1 MDHKFSKFQYFI
13 GCSITLLY
21 AGLIA
26 ASYFDISACPYV
38 YDRPA
43 SLAPLQLPDAKQV
56 CGDAA
61 DNHRLLFAL
70 EGGFSCHMVD
80 IIVWAY
86 VVGMFIF
93 MSWKYIVY
101 RLQGLHYFF
110 LDYCYFHNSVL
121 MCFLLWRLV
130 DVKWSEQPIISW
142 SAHMP
147 LSRWLHGYEDNA
159 SNLSISTAAHAMDN
173 ETWWRP
179 ILTGTPIRRESWARL
194 IVPSATHNYRLDGVY
209 LPISFEI
216 LTCGYVVSHLT
227 EAEVISS
234 FVFFFTL
241 LAGTFGPILGAILM
255 WRNALLFHSFDRMSS
270 CYLHLAPGI
279 VQSLLLHRLFT
290 SARREIESLD
300 AGRLYE
306 NVTGIA
312 KQFNVSL
319 DSLLPSV
326 HTLMCNMSDVS
337 AAAAA
342 DNATKV
348 GSTHNG
354 PARLISSVYST
365 LTAKQQQLRFTQ
377 YAATHQLEA
386 LCGYGTLCYDLR
398 RAVSYGNLL
407 RLHFIMFCLW
417 QVFYHTF
424 NEWRRHARKKR
435 WKKRLAKLE
444 RQRREF
450 VQPASSTE
458 TGAELP
464 YSSTVI
470 SEVDGVIPAERM
482 TSYKWM
488 MTHPPGGRKGILAR
502 FVLLFGEGRL
512 PTTVMF
518 QVTQWLLHMFFFTCS
533 YPFIHVCF
541 HYTLSAWPLMVLVLA
556 FALVCVY
563 NAACV
568 THKWISKLQQ
578 TTSKRMETECQEA
591 AHQVDGTGH
600 RCHSNNKDAIALH
613 APMRGAVSVCLRVA
627 VASPPPPH
635 PFCGCKL
642 IRFTIPFYCHVS
654 SIYSMFLSALYRVC

>member
-1 MDHKFSKFQYFI
+1 
-13 GCSITLLY
+13 
-21 AGLIA
+21 
-26 ASYFDISACPYV
+26 
-38 YDRPA
+38 
-43 SLAPLQLPDAKQV
+43 
-56 CGDAA
+56 
-61 DNHRLLFAL
+61 
-70 EGGFSCHMVD
+70 MVD

-86 VVGMFIF
+86 VVGLFIF
-93 MSWKYIVY
+93 MSCKYIAY

-130 DVKWSEQPIISW
+130 DVQWSEQPIISW

-147 LSRWLHGYEDNA
+147 LSRWLHDYGDNV
-159 SNLSISTAAHAMDN
+159 SNLAMSTAVHAVDN

-179 ILTGTPIRRESWARL
+179 ILTGTPIRRESCTRL
-194 IVPSATHNYRLDGVY
+194 IVPPAARNYRFDGVY

-216 LTCGYVVSHLT
+216 LTCGYVVAHLT

-234 FVFFFTL
+234 FMFFFTL

-290 SARREIESLD
+290 SARHEIESLD
-300 AGRLYE
+300 PGRLYE

-312 KQFNVSL
+312 KQLNVSVG
-319 DSLLPSV
+319 SLLPGV
-326 HTLMCNMSDVS
+326 HTLMHNMSDVS
-337 AAAAA
+337 TAAAE
-342 DNATKV
+342 NATKV
-348 GSTHNG
+348 GSTHRG

-398 RAVSYGNLL
+398 RAVTYGNLL
-407 RLHFIMFCLW
+407 RLHFIMFCVW

-424 NEWRRHARKKR
+424 NEWRRHAREQW

-444 RQRREF
+444 RQQREF
-450 VQPASSTE
+450 VQLASATG
-458 TGAELP
+458 TGAELLH
-464 YSSTVI
+464 SAAVM
-470 SEVDGVIPAERM
+470 SEGDGGNPAERM

-488 MTHPPGGRKGILAR
+488 MAHPPGGRKGILAR

-541 HYTLSAWPLMVLVLA
+541 HYMLSAWPLMVLVLA
-556 FALVCVY
+556 FALLCVY

-568 THKWISKLQQ
+568 NHKWISKLQQ
-578 TTSKRMETECQEA
+578 TASKRMEAGWQDQPTKSMAQTTGSA
-591 AHQVDGTGH
+591 ATTKA
-600 RCHSNNKDAIALH
+600 R
-613 APMRGAVSVCLRVA
+613 
-627 VASPPPPH
+627 
-635 PFCGCKL
+635 
-642 IRFTIPFYCHVS
+642 
-654 SIYSMFLSALYRVC
+654 